1 MARTPWALF
10 WRARLRVVRR
20 ENQQVR
26 SARTGRLTRPRPR
39 RGCGW
44 YPLVHPQRI
53 PRRLSPDHRIGTQ
66 GGCQQLAPRRQ
77 STDRGLWSWAGR
89 RHHQRRGNASEVWRW
104 IDAHGG
110 KYGLYRPMPD
120 DDPAHVQPKG
130 SWHKLA
136 ASLRES
142 RARMAAQARATGEA
156 SAQ

>member
-10 WRARLRVVRR
+10 WRARLRVVRG

-39 RGCGW
+39 HGCGW
-44 YPLVHPQRI
+44 HPLVHPQRI

-66 GGCQQLAPRRQ
+66 GGRQQLAPRRQ
-77 STDRGLWSWAGR
+77 STDRGYGHGQAVDITSAE
-89 RHHQRRGNASEVWRW
+89 GNASEVWRW

-136 ASLRES
+136 ASL
-142 RARMAAQARATGEA
+142 
-156 SAQ
+156 